1 MAVFAPDRLQP
12 GVIQHERKAL
22 VFAVALLAAGTLDAE
37 AAPLFDCAQVG
48 KGLYAVACA
57 DSELVGLGKAV

>member
-1 MAVFAPDRLQP
+1 MKEKL
-12 GVIQHERKAL
+12 L
-22 VFAVALLAAGTLDAE
+22 YFAVALLAAGTLDAE

>member
-1 MAVFAPDRLQP
+1 MKEKL
-12 GVIQHERKAL
+12 L
-22 VFAVALLAAGTLDAE
+22 YFAVALLAAGTLDAE

-48 KGLYAVACA
+48 KGSTRSCA